1 MERKTKKEKAFYG
14 RNDRA
19 ITLIALTVTII
30 VLALIVTITINT
42 MLNNNGLINRAS
54 KTVEETKRQAATE
67 KMNLKITNIQISG
80 YAEKHELPT
89 LQYLSDKLC
98 EDDDMEYVVLKDKDR
113 ASLEKISVGETDS
126 ILTKLK
132 EYPYEFEINN
142 SLQLESIDGIK
153 IAKEDENKE
162 IKTSNFIVYLDG
174 KLIDEIPSKEEGY
187 RFIGCECTEGA
198 SCSFDTAEW
207 KLGIDNITS
216 AKTTCT
222 IRFSSQTVSRE
233 LVEHYSM
240 NLSDIFSNPT
250 IVAEIC
256 ENPIWMRDIV
266 EDTILKE
273 YMYENASIW
282 ETAISSSNTA
292 KNVLS
297 ESSQKKLV
305 SVWGRD
311 SYNYAVKT
319 LYNKKALVLY
329 YSFDGASQ
337 ENWAYIGTFIN
348 GNSNLTMDVN
358 QCHSSTPTY
367 PIFKFASSVSAW
379 RGNQTAT
386 TNYYYAYII
395 PIEENN

>member
-1 MERKTKKEKAFYG
+1 
-14 RNDRA
+14 
-19 ITLIALTVTII
+19 
-30 VLALIVTITINT
+30 
-42 MLNNNGLINRAS
+42 
-54 KTVEETKRQAATE
+54 
-67 KMNLKITNIQISG
+67 
-80 YAEKHELPT
+80 
-89 LQYLSDKLC
+89 
-98 EDDDMEYVVLKDKDR
+98 
-113 ASLEKISVGETDS
+113 
-126 ILTKLK
+126 
-132 EYPYEFEINN
+132 
-142 SLQLESIDGIK
+142 
-153 IAKEDENKE
+153 
-162 IKTSNFIVYLDG
+162 
-174 KLIDEIPSKEEGY
+174 
-187 RFIGCECTEGA
+187 
-198 SCSFDTAEW
+198 
-207 KLGIDNITS
+207 
-216 AKTTCT
+216 
-222 IRFSSQTVSRE
+222 
-233 LVEHYSM
+233 
-240 NLSDIFSNPT
+240 
-250 IVAEIC
+250 
-256 ENPIWMRDIV
+256 
-266 EDTILKE
+266 
-273 YMYENASIW
+273 MYENASIW

>member
-1 MERKTKKEKAFYG
+1 MLGKAK
-14 RNDRA
+14 
-19 ITLIALTVTII
+19 
-30 VLALIVTITINT
+30 LA
-42 MLNNNGLINRAS
+42 
-54 KTVEETKRQAATE
+54 KEETLKQTATE
-67 KMNLKITNIQISG
+67 KMNFKITEIEMASW
-80 YAEKHELPT
+80 AEKQRMPT
-89 LQYLSDKLC
+89 LQELADKMC
-98 EDDDMEYVVLKDKDR
+98 ENEGDEFEYVLTTSKKIGSR
-113 ASLEKISVGETDS
+113 LENIVVADS
-126 ILTKLK
+126 IFTKLK

-153 IAKEDENKE
+153 IAKKDENKE

-187 RFIGCECTEGA
+187 RFIDCECTEGA
-198 SCSFDTAEW
+198 SCSFDRAEW
-207 KLGIDNITS
+207 KLDIDNITS

-240 NLSDIFSNPT
+240 KLSDIFSNPT

-256 ENPIWMRDIV
+256 ENPIWMKDIV

-292 KNVLS
+292 KKVLS

-329 YSFDGASQ
+329 YSFDGASG

-348 GNSNLTMDVN
+348 GNSNQTMDVN